1 MARLPVSGS
10 DNGTWGDILNDFLGV
25 AHNPDGTLKPIGD
38 SNVSG
43 LSQSKIA
50 NLVADLAA
58 TEKTAN
64 KGQANGYAA
73 LNASTVVPT
82 AQLGSG
88 TANASSFLRGD
99 GSWAVASDSTAT
111 HYRGTW
117 APSTAYAVND
127 IVTHH
132 GEGTYLITS
141 AHTSGSA
148 FTLANKVR
156 LNARARTYDVMDYGV
171 VADNTTDVTA
181 AINTVIAQ
189 AVADGIADG
198 TYYARIYFPPG
209 PYLLSS
215 ATTMGGATQGN
226 AQINLPVISSTGRKF
241 VLTLSGTENGSA
253 FPHWEQT
260 TGQRSGAVL
269 RSTLASQVI
278 DGTWGVPSILGGP
291 TVPQGTGTFSNM
303 HLVVDGITLMAPH
316 NPTFIAWD
324 LRYIAQVTILSA
336 SALANAGVAGGP
348 PTLAGNPPTSD
359 QSIGLRM
366 PNNLNNDCTI
376 VVDFSCEGFYY
387 GCWVGEHL
395 AALRIALIYCQVGIL
410 VYDIGGAS
418 FHGATISNLS
428 VEATPIHI
436 QAINSNGG
444 SFPLNIEGMHTETGT
459 TWNVDD
465 INNNLTGTIN
475 WSNIAN
481 AAPLVRGGNNIKI
494 VSNNQ
499 MSAPGAK
506 TAPGIPAT
514 TVAFQNPFWR
524 DCAVTVTGGTVT
536 AVAVAGT
543 TTGITS
549 GTVIVPSG
557 KTITL
562 TYSSAPTWVWV
573 AL

>member
-25 AHNPDGTLKPIGD
+25 AHNADGTLKPIGD
-38 SNVSG
+38 SGVSS
-43 LSQSKIA
+43 LSQSKIT

-64 KGQANGYAA
+64 KAQANGYAS
-73 LNASTVVPT
+73 LDASTHVPT

-99 GSWAVASDSTAT
+99 GSWAAASDSTAT
-111 HYRGTW
+111 HYRGVW
-117 APSTAYAVND
+117 APSTAYGVND
-127 IVTHH
+127 VVTHH
-132 GEGTYLITS
+132 GEGTYLVTS
-141 AHTSGSA
+141 AHTSGST

-181 AINTVIAQ
+181 AINAVIAQ

-198 TYYARIYFPPG
+198 TYFARIHFPPG
-209 PYLLSS
+209 TYVLSS
-215 ATTMGGATQGN
+215 PTTKGGATQGN
-226 AQINLPVISSTGRKF
+226 AQITLPVISTTNRKF
-241 VLTLSGTENGSA
+241 VLVLSGTENGSA
-253 FPHWEQT
+253 FAHWEQT
-260 TGQRSGAVL
+260 TGQRSGVVL
-269 RSTLASQVI
+269 RSTLTSQTI

-291 TVPQGTGTFSNM
+291 TVAQGTGTFSNM
-303 HLVVDGITLMAPH
+303 NLVVDGITLMAPH
-316 NPTFIAWD
+316 DPTFIAWD
-324 LRYIAQVTILSA
+324 LRYVAQVVILSA
-336 SALANAGVAGGP
+336 SALANAGVAGGA
-348 PTLAGNPPTSD
+348 PTLGGNPPTSD
-359 QSIGLRM
+359 QSIGLRL

-376 VVDFSCEGFYY
+376 IVDFSCEGFYY

-465 INNNLTGTIN
+465 INNNFTGTIN

-481 AAPLVRGGNNIKI
+481 AAPLIRGAANLKI

-506 TAPGIPAT
+506 TAPGVPAT
-514 TVAFQNPFWR
+514 TVALQNPFWR
-524 DCAVTVTGGTVT
+524 DCAVSVSGGTVS
-536 AVAVAGT
+536 AIAVAGT
-543 TTGITS
+543 ATGLTS

-562 TYSSAPTWVWV
+562 TYSSAPTWTWV